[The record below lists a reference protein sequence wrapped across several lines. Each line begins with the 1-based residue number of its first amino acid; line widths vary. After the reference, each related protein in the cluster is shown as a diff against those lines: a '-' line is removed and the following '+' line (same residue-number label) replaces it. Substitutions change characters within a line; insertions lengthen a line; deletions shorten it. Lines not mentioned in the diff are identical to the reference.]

1 MNLLLHSSITFL
13 MFKLERSQTAGPGEE
28 DPVWSHRDSSRR
40 PWNEAAG
47 GFIPGETWGLTKVS
61 EQLSSVLKF
70 VFFII
75 NVLIIH
81 VTFTQPTVCFL
92 PVQMMALFCFL
103 YMVYCRVQLSGD
115 KHSAPSSLSFFP
127 SCYEQSMEHLSWL
140 GLFKDL
146 SERTQ
151 KASPFYH
158 KRALRKTPE
167 ECEHVREKYLQ
178 MRFEPTHW
186 AQTIVL
192 YVCRNKCKRCSL
204 RVLKAVLW
212 RYRKK
217 WGSTWRP
224 RPSITGTLRH
234 PQQN

>member
-47 GFIPGETWGLTKVS
+47 GFIPGETRGLTKVS
-61 EQLSSVLKF
+61 KHYHLILKF

-75 NVLIIH
+75 NLLIIH

-115 KHSAPSSLSFFP
+115 KHSAPSSLSVFHSF
-127 SCYEQSMEHLSWL
+127 
-140 GLFKDL
+140 
-146 SERTQ
+146 
-151 KASPFYH
+151 
-158 KRALRKTPE
+158 
-167 ECEHVREKYLQ
+167 
-178 MRFEPTHW
+178 
-186 AQTIVL
+186 
-192 YVCRNKCKRCSL
+192 L
-204 RVLKAVLW
+204 RVMNRAWSIWAGSASSKICQNELKRHRHSTTRGRWGKRQRSVSMCGKST
-212 RYRKK
+212 YR
-217 WGSTWRP
+217 WGSNPHTEHR
-224 RPSITGTLRH
+224 RLFCTSVETGDV
-234 PQQN
+234 

>member
-1 MNLLLHSSITFL
+1 M
-13 MFKLERSQTAGPGEE
+13 K
-28 DPVWSHRDSSRR
+28 WSSRWIYSGR
-40 PWNEAAG
+40 NLRFDQSVW
-47 GFIPGETWGLTKVS
+47 T
-61 EQLSSVLKF
+61 LSSVLKF
-70 VFFII
+70 VFFISNLLII
-75 NVLIIH
+75 NV
-81 VTFTQPTVCFL
+81 TFNQPTVCFL

-192 YVCRNKCKRCSL
+192 YVCRNRWRVNVVLSVFSKQFSGGIGRSEAVPEDPDL
-204 RVLKAVLW
+204 R
-212 RYRKK
+212 
-217 WGSTWRP
+217 
-224 RPSITGTLRH
+224 
-234 PQQN
+234 